1 MKFVG
6 RPTKA
11 IINLN
16 DLRHNYRIIKDAA
29 GDAEIMAVVK
39 ANAYGHGD
47 IAVVKALK
55 KEGVKHFGVALVEE
69 AIRLREKGIKDNI
82 YILSGVTKGQER
94 EIINFGFIPLIS
106 DIDTAERFSSVA
118 GKMNKLSEVHLK
130 IDTGMGR
137 LGFLPWEADVFF
149 KRLKKIKNVKVT
161 GIASHFSDLAGGDKE
176 FAREQLRIFKNVLAG
191 GIKNGFIFKWIHI
204 ANSAGIFLLPQARFN
219 LVRPGIAL
227 YGYPPFEGCKESLK
241 PVMELKTEI
250 IYLKRVPPG
259 YSISYG
265 RTFYTQ
271 RESLVATIS
280 IGYADGMNRLLSN
293 KGEVLV
299 KGKRAPVIGRVC
311 MDLTMIDVTEIDGV
325 KVGDEVVIIG
335 GQGRDSI
342 SALEIAEKI
351 GTITYEVLCSI
362 SSRVPRRYIY

>member
-1 MKFVG
+1 MELVE

-11 IINLN
+11 IIHLN
-16 DLRHNYRIIKDAA
+16 ALRHNYRVIKNAA
-29 GDAEIMAVVK
+29 GDSEIMAIVK

-47 IAVVKALK
+47 IEVTKVLK
-55 KEGVKHFGVALVEE
+55 EEGVRHFGVALVEE
-69 AIRLREKGIKDNI
+69 GIRLREKGIKENI
-82 YILSGVTKGQER
+82 YILSGIIKGQER
-94 EIINFGFIPLIS
+94 EIVNFGFIPLIS
-106 DIDTAERFSSVA
+106 DIETAERFSKVA

-137 LGFLPWEADVFF
+137 LGFLPWQADVFF

-161 GIASHFSDLAGGDKE
+161 GIASHFSDLAGSDRE
-176 FAREQLRIFKNVLAG
+176 FAREQLRIFNNVIAV
-191 GIKNGFIFKWIHI
+191 GIRHGFIFKWIHI
-204 ANSAGIFLLPQARFN
+204 ANSAAIFLLPQARFN

-227 YGYPPFEGCKESLK
+227 YGYPPFDGCNESLK
-241 PVMELKTEI
+241 PVMELKTGI

-265 RTFYTQ
+265 RTFYTK
-271 RESLVATIS
+271 RESLIATIP

-293 KGEVLV
+293 KGEVLI

-311 MDLTMIDVTEIDGV
+311 MDLTMIDVTEIDRV

-335 GQGRDSI
+335 RQGRDSI
-342 SALEIAEKI
+342 TALEIADKI
-351 GTITYEVLCSI
+351 GTITYEVLSGI
-362 SSRVPRRYIY
+362 SSRVLRRYTY